1 MRAYSFEV
9 SSILPVPPSA
19 FWASATFAAVNA
31 ELAPWVRM
39 TAPAAWRARPL
50 HDWPAGEHLFR
61 SWILLFGFLPVDLH
75 DFFLE
80 NITPDVGFAE
90 RSTSAMNRIWDHD
103 REVLAHADG
112 CRVTDRVRY
121 ESRLPLAG
129 ALLLPVYRAIFS
141 GRHRYLRRRYH
152 GSAPSA

>member
-9 SSILPVPPSA
+9 SSVLQVPPSA
-19 FWASATFAAVNA
+19 FWTDATFAAVNA

-39 TAPAAWRARPL
+39 TAPTAWRARPL
-50 HDWPAGEHLFR
+50 HEWPAGRRLFR

-80 NITPDVGFAE
+80 RITPDVGFEE
-90 RSTSAMNRIWDHD
+90 RSSSAMNRHWDHD
-103 REVLAHADG
+103 RKVVAHADG

-121 ESRLPLAG
+121 ESRLPLVG
-129 ALLLPVYRAIFS
+129 ALLLPVYRAIFAS
-141 GRHRYLRRRYH
+141 RHRYLRRHYR
-152 GSAPSA
+152 GSTAAA